1 LLIKTPIRLF
11 KICLIWPN
19 EIYMTNFSKKFI
31 IIFCLVLVVC
41 GLRRAAAQKQAAD
54 TSKKAGRVILS
65 MNPENPDTVF
75 TANAYFTVNLLSTF
89 PTDKSGT
96 LSYVI
101 TGAGGKKVKAESQ
114 HVKLTSTC
122 PIGYP
127 FSIPVL
133 HSGRYKIGFTLAL
146 SGYQDTISNTFIIK
160 GQEERPDSAII
171 MSLSPHSSDGIFAT
185 NAAYT
190 LNVSSTF
197 PSAQKATLSYLVT
210 TEAGKKVRADS
221 IHVSV
226 ASRGTASY
234 DFNIPP
240 VQPGFYKISF
250 MVNNEFYTDTLRKAF
265 GIKPQLVH
273 SQHGKPAD
281 FEAFWQ
287 RAKTELA
294 KVKPEYKVTEI
305 ANCRDNR
312 RVFEVEMKSLDGLL
326 IRGFLTEPKT
336 HNKGKKFAVLLG
348 LPGYQVPLGPM
359 YGTDPDIA
367 IFTLNIRGSGYSRDV
382 INVRRESYIVL
393 NLEDKNRYVLRGAIM
408 DCVRAV
414 DFIFSRPELRHDN
427 IIAAGG
433 SLGGFLALATCG
445 VDPRISFCSA
455 ANPILCDVRNLP
467 HEVDWPLI
475 DINLYIKTRP
485 ELTMDKV
492 MDNLDY
498 FDGKNFASDIK
509 CKTLVGMGMVD
520 NIAPPD
526 HVYAAYN
533 DLNTDKHIIIF
544 RDLAHEI
551 GRWYNVYEGR
561 WMRDTFALF

>member
-1 LLIKTPIRLF
+1 
-11 KICLIWPN
+11 
-19 EIYMTNFSKKFI
+19 MTNFSKNFI
-31 IIFCLVLVVC
+31 LIACLLMAVC
-41 GLRRAAAQKQAAD
+41 GMQSAFAQKQAGD
-54 TSKKAGRVILS
+54 STNKSSKVILS

-89 PTDKSGT
+89 PSDRSGT

-101 TGAGGKKVKAESQ
+101 TNAKGKKVKSSSQ
-114 HVKLTSTC
+114 HIKLASTC

-127 FSIPVL
+127 FSIATLP
-133 HSGRYKIGFTLAL
+133 SGTYKIGFTLAL
-146 SGYQDTISNTFIIK
+146 SGYQDTISNRFIIK
-160 GQEERPDSAII
+160 GQEEHPDSALLVTI
-171 MSLSPHSSDGIFAT
+171 SPHSSDGLFAT

-190 LNVSSTF
+190 LSVSSTF

-210 TEAGKKVRADS
+210 TMAGKKVRADS
-221 IHVSV
+221 IHVKI
-226 ASRGTASY
+226 GTAGTSSY

-240 VQPGFYKISF
+240 AQPGFYKINF
-250 MVNNEFYTDTLRKAF
+250 MVYNEFYTDTIIKAF
-265 GIKPQLVH
+265 GIKPQLVR

-287 RAKTELA
+287 QAKTELA
-294 KVKPEYKVTEI
+294 QVKPEYKVTEI

-326 IRGFLTEPKT
+326 IRGFLTEPKS
-336 HNKGKKFAVLLG
+336 HIKGKKFAVLLG

-367 IFTLNIRGSGYSRDV
+367 IFTLNIRGSGFSRDV

-393 NLEDKNRYVLRGAIM
+393 NLEDKNRYVMRGAIM

-414 DFIFSRPELRHDN
+414 DFIYSRPELRHEN

-433 SLGGFLALATCG
+433 SQGGFLALATCG
-445 VDPRISFCSA
+445 IDPRISFCSA
-455 ANPILCDVRNLP
+455 ANPILCDVRNLV

-475 DINLYIKTRP
+475 DINEYIKTRP
-485 ELTMDKV
+485 GLTMDKV

-509 CKTLVGMGMVD
+509 CKTLIGMGMLD

-533 DLNTDKHIIIF
+533 ELNTDKHIIIF

>member
-1 LLIKTPIRLF
+1 
-11 KICLIWPN
+11 
-19 EIYMTNFSKKFI
+19 MTNFSKKFI
-31 IIFCLVLVVC
+31 LILCLLLAVC
-41 GLRRAAAQKQAAD
+41 GLQRASAQKQATD
-54 TSKKAGRVILS
+54 TTKKPATIQLAMS
-65 MNPENPDTVF
+65 PETPDTVF
-75 TANAYFTVNLLSTF
+75 SANAYFTVNLLSTF
-89 PTDKSGT
+89 STDKSGT

-101 TGAGGKKVKAESQ
+101 TGKGGKKFNADSKHIKVAP
-114 HVKLTSTC
+114 VC
-122 PIGYP
+122 PIDYA
-127 FSIPVL
+127 FSIPKMPGG
-133 HSGRYKIGFTLAL
+133 HYKINFTLT
-146 SGYQDTISNTFIIK
+146 GPGFQDTISNTFIIK
-160 GQEERPDSAII
+160 GQETRQDSVIN
-171 MSLSPHSSDGIFAT
+171 MTLSPHSEDGVFAA
-185 NAAYT
+185 NASYT
-190 LNVSSTF
+190 LHVSNTF
-197 PSAQKATLSYLVT
+197 PSTQAATLSYLVT
-210 TEAGKKVRADS
+210 TEAGKKVKADS
-221 IHVSV
+221 VHVKI
-226 ASRGTASY
+226 GTSGVSSY
-234 DFNIPP
+234 DFNIPS
-240 VQPGFYKISF
+240 VKPGLYKINF
-250 MVNNEFYTDTLRKAF
+250 MVSVPDYTDTIRRAF
-265 GIKPQLVH
+265 GIKPQLAR
-273 SQHGKPAD
+273 SQHAKPAD

-287 RAKTELA
+287 QAKADLA

-305 ANCRDNR
+305 ANCKDNR

-326 IRGFLTEPKT
+326 IRGFLTEPKN
-336 HNKGKKFAVLLG
+336 HSKNKKFAVLLG

-393 NLEDKNRYVLRGAIM
+393 NLEDKNRYVMRGAIM

-414 DFIFSRPELRHDN
+414 DFIYTRPELRHDN

-455 ANPILCDVRNLP
+455 ANPIMCDVRNLP

-475 DINLYIKTRP
+475 DISKYIETRP
-485 ELTMDKV
+485 GLTMDKV

-509 CKTLVGMGMVD
+509 CKTLVGMGMLD

-533 DLNTDKHIIIF
+533 ELNTEKHLIIF

-561 WMRDTFALF
+561 WVRDTFALF

>member
-1 LLIKTPIRLF
+1 
-11 KICLIWPN
+11 
-19 EIYMTNFSKKFI
+19 MTNFSKKFI
-31 IIFCLVLVVC
+31 VILCLVLAIC
-41 GLRRAAAQKQAAD
+41 GLQRTFAQNQPIES
-54 TSKKAGRVILS
+54 TKKPPVIQLAMS
-65 MNPENPDTVF
+65 PETPDTVF
-75 TANAYFTVNLLSTF
+75 SANAYFTVNLLSTF
-89 PTDKSGT
+89 TADKSGT

-101 TGAGGKKVKAESQ
+101 TGKDGKKFGADTKHIKV
-114 HVKLTSTC
+114 TSVC
-122 PIGYP
+122 PIDYA
-127 FSIPVL
+127 FSIP
-133 HSGRYKIGFTLAL
+133 SMPGGSYKINFTLTAP
-146 SGYQDTISNTFIIK
+146 GFQDTISNTFIIK
-160 GQEERPDSAII
+160 GQEVRQDSVIN
-171 MSLSPHSSDGIFAT
+171 MTLTPHSEDGVFAT
-185 NAAYT
+185 NASYT
-190 LNVSSTF
+190 LSVSNTF
-197 PSAQKATLSYLVT
+197 PSAQPATLSYLVT
-210 TEAGKKVRADS
+210 TMTGKKVKADS
-221 IHVSV
+221 IHVKI
-226 ASRGTASY
+226 GTSGVSNY
-234 DFNIPP
+234 DFNIPA
-240 VQPGFYKISF
+240 VKPGLYKINF
-250 MVNNEFYTDTLRKAF
+250 MVSVPDYTDTTRKAF
-265 GIKPQLVH
+265 GIKPQLVR
-273 SQHGKPAD
+273 SQHAKPAD

-287 RAKTELA
+287 QAKAELA

-305 ANCRDNR
+305 ANCKDNR
-312 RVFEVEMKSLDGLL
+312 RVFQVEMKSLDGLV

-336 HNKGKKFAVLLG
+336 HIKNKKFAVLLG

-367 IFTLNIRGSGYSRDV
+367 IFTLNIRGNGNSRDV

-414 DFIFSRPELRHDN
+414 DFIYTRPELRHDN

-475 DINLYIKTRP
+475 DINEYIQTRP
-485 ELTMDKV
+485 GLTMAKV

-509 CKTLVGMGMVD
+509 CKTLVGLGMLD

-533 DLNTDKHIIIF
+533 ELTTDKHLIIF